1 MFIAAL
7 LIIAKKNNTK
17 IQKSL
22 TVGWINELQYCC
34 TIKYYR
40 VVELWLFD
48 PIWVNTKPDM
58 EQKRQITEYEVQKQ
72 TKPDDALLTDTHE
85 NGKIYTENT
94 GMI

>member
-7 LIIAKKNNTK
+7 LIIAKKKNTK

-72 TKPDDALLTDTHE
+72 TNQMMHCLRIHMRMVKSIQKTQA
-85 NGKIYTENT
+85 
-94 GMI
+94 